1 SGPCPI
7 MPAGPAV
14 PGFPAPMP
22 ASRAKRPTRLLAT
35 YTRQALP
42 GDLTAITL
50 CHEHWWC
57 LTIRTAVMIG
67 TPLSNDRFKLRPE
80 VVLRRWV
87 VLVLGQVL
95 ACLAHW
101 DACPVGGGAD

>member
-1 SGPCPI
+1 MLRLGRSVMRDYERQGRAFVRPPASGPCPI

-50 CHEHWWC
+50 CHEHWRC
-57 LTIRTAVMIG
+57 LTIRTA
-67 TPLSNDRFKLRPE
+67 
-80 VVLRRWV
+80 
-87 VLVLGQVL
+87 
-95 ACLAHW
+95 
-101 DACPVGGGAD
+101 